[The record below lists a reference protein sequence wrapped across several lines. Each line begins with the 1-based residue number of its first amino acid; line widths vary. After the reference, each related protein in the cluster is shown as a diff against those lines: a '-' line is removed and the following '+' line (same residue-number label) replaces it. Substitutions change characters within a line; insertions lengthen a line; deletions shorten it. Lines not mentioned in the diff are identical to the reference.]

1 MNTILIIYWLWYTC
15 LIIVA
20 FLLGALIQGKFHF
33 LDLFVDW
40 DNQEAAKGGKGVM
53 PSNTG
58 KQGDSP
64 RKSLKP
70 IGKVGLELLRGQ
82 RR

>member
-1 MNTILIIYWLWYTC
+1 VNTNLIIYWLWYTC

-40 DNQEAAKGGKGVM
+40 DNQEAAKGDVNKLGSI
-53 PSNTG
+53 PNRAART
-58 KQGDSP
+58 SP
-64 RKSLKP
+64 RKSLKKGDDKN
-70 IGKVGLELLRGQ
+70 GK
-82 RR
+82 